1 MIKQE
6 GRVQHGSVPS
16 WPRASCALHP
26 MEPGGEPGRRQRGE
40 PPQQGEQAGLCAPPA
55 ADEAPQ
61 PGWCT
66 AAGARGDL
74 ARTGHAYSPGL
85 LSPASQGHPLL
96 PGALQGRP
104 CSVQTELPQPPAHAL
119 AGGSGQP
126 VLLGAEASPFLPQD
140 TDNSGATILHLA
152 ARFGHHEVID
162 WLLRFGGSDP
172 TAATDTGALPVHYAA
187 AKGDFPS
194 LRLLLGHCPR

>member
-1 MIKQE
+1 MS
-6 GRVQHGSVPS
+6 HGPS
-16 WPRASCALHP
+16 DGPSLPLALLRDAGTSSQWPS
-26 MEPGGEPGRRQRGE
+26 
-40 PPQQGEQAGLCAPPA
+40 APRTFP
-55 ADEAPQ
+55 
-61 PGWCT
+61 
-66 AAGARGDL
+66 GAR
-74 ARTGHAYSPGL
+74 
-85 LSPASQGHPLL
+85 
-96 PGALQGRP
+96 RP
-104 CSVQTELPQPPAHAL
+104 PR
-119 AGGSGQP
+119 
-126 VLLGAEASPFLPQD
+126 FLPQD

>member
-6 GRVQHGSVPS
+6 GRTGSARFGDVLARGQLSSVP
-16 WPRASCALHP
+16 RGA
-26 MEPGGEPGRRQRGE
+26 RR
-40 PPQQGEQAGLCAPPA
+40 
-55 ADEAPQ
+55 
-61 PGWCT
+61 
-66 AAGARGDL
+66 AAGPGQQRAPRQSKRGFVQRRAAKPL
-74 ARTGHAYSPGL
+74 LRPPGNRHAYGPGIL
-85 LSPASQGHPLL
+85 CRPFQGHPLVICR
-96 PGALQGRP
+96 AAYEA
-104 CSVQTELPQPPAHAL
+104 SQPPSPTCSPSL
-119 AGGSGQP
+119 EMQSCPGCQRP
-126 VLLGAEASPFLPQD
+126 LPFLPQD

-152 ARFGHHEVID
+152 ARFGHHEVIE

>member
-1 MIKQE
+1 MS
-6 GRVQHGSVPS
+6 HGPSNGLPPPSGPAPCRWDLHPGQPTLSRAGSWLGDAPRLPMVPS
-16 WPRASCALHP
+16 PTH
-26 MEPGGEPGRRQRGE
+26 
-40 PPQQGEQAGLCAPPA
+40 
-55 ADEAPQ
+55 APQ
-61 PGWCT
+61 CRRPP
-66 AAGARGDL
+66 
-74 ARTGHAYSPGL
+74 HFL
-85 LSPASQGHPLL
+85 L
-96 PGALQGRP
+96 
-104 CSVQTELPQPPAHAL
+104 
-119 AGGSGQP
+119 
-126 VLLGAEASPFLPQD
+126 QD

>member
-1 MIKQE
+1 M
-6 GRVQHGSVPS
+6 
-16 WPRASCALHP
+16 
-26 MEPGGEPGRRQRGE
+26 
-40 PPQQGEQAGLCAPPA
+40 
-55 ADEAPQ
+55 
-61 PGWCT
+61 
-66 AAGARGDL
+66 
-74 ARTGHAYSPGL
+74 
-85 LSPASQGHPLL
+85 
-96 PGALQGRP
+96 
-104 CSVQTELPQPPAHAL
+104 ELPQPHAQTL
-119 AGGSGQP
+119 AAGSGQP
-126 VLLGAEASPFLPQD
+126 VLPGAKASPFLPQD